1 MGRRADGDDGLAAV
15 ANGSFPTSAT
25 KRPWNECPLLDVDD
39 DPPLD
44 WMIGE
49 SECVDWSR
57 EFEQALRTQR
67 EAPA

>member
-1 MGRRADGDDGLAAV
+1 
-15 ANGSFPTSAT
+15 
-25 KRPWNECPLLDVDD
+25 LLDVDD